1 LIKPGVGDG
10 NRIYLDGARIFL
22 SHCFV
27 GLVFSLRTAIPA
39 LDYHGHQFCLLALEE
54 AIDKYGKPEIMNIDQ
69 DSQFINLT
77 FSKFLAGNE
86 IRITMDG
93 KGA

>member
-1 LIKPGVGDG
+1 MGDG
-10 NRIYLDGARIFL
+10 NHIYLDGARIFL

-27 GLVFSLRTAIPA
+27 GLVFALRAAVPA

-54 AIDKYGKPEIMNIDQ
+54 TIDKYGKLEIINIDQ
-69 DSQFINLT
+69 DSQFINLA

-86 IRITMDG
+86 I
-93 KGA
+93 